1 MWDGSSAPNPAIRT
15 MTSPVP
21 KQPNNTGH
29 ADSAVGDAERLFRM
43 EAVTEQQA
51 VWLGTVLLAPRA
63 SHNAMAVFAL
73 TIVGLLVL
81 LLFGS
86 YTRTARVGG
95 LLVSAPGLVRVF
107 APQQGVLV
115 HLYVREGDA
124 VTRGM
129 PLMELSTELQTQAQ
143 GDTRV
148 AVVRRLQ
155 SRRDSL
161 LAVRR
166 GQEQLQANL
175 ADNINKRL
183 QSDQDVLA
191 RLSQELVLLRSRFV
205 LASQTVDRQ
214 QLLYASRLV
223 SVQTLNQAQ
232 DFLLQIASQQQSL
245 ERQKTTLE
253 QERMTL
259 AADLVNL
266 PLKNQ
271 AELAETDRTISTLE
285 QEIAETE
292 ARRQIVVTAPQ
303 DGTVSAVQ
311 AELGS
316 SANTTVP
323 LLSIIPAGSTLQAQ
337 LFAPSR
343 SIGFVAPGQRV
354 LLRYEAF
361 PYQRFGR
368 SEGAVASVSRAAI
381 SPAELPQQLTGLT
394 TLYDVNAPIYRITV
408 ALTQQAVTAYG
419 KPVPLQPGMQLEA
432 DVLLERRRLIEW
444 VFDPLYTLVGREQ
457 G

>member
-1 MWDGSSAPNPAIRT
+1 
-15 MTSPVP
+15 MTSR
-21 KQPNNTGH
+21 TSA
-29 ADSAVGDAERLFRM
+29 ADAPPAVSKAGDVEKAGALFRA
-43 EAVTEQQA
+43 EAVAEQQTM
-51 VWLGTVLLAPRA
+51 WLGTVLLAPRA
-63 SHNAMAVFAL
+63 SHNAMAIFAL
-73 TIVGLLVL
+73 AVVGLLVL

-115 HLYVREGDA
+115 RLYVGEGDK
-124 VTRGM
+124 VTRGT
-129 PLMELSTELQTQAQ
+129 PLLELSTELQTQAQ

-161 LAVRR
+161 LSVRR
-166 GQEQLQANL
+166 GQEQLQASQAETL
-175 ADNINKRL
+175 AKRL
-183 QSDQDVLA
+183 QAGQDMMT
-191 RLSQELVLLRSRFV
+191 RLSQELVLLHSRFV

-253 QERMTL
+253 QERVTL
-259 AADLVNL
+259 VSDLVNL
-266 PLKNQ
+266 PLRNQ

-292 ARRQIVVTAPQ
+292 ARRQIIVAAPQ

-343 SIGFVAPGQRV
+343 SIGFVAPGQNV

-368 SEGAVASVSRAAI
+368 SEGTVASVSRAAI

-432 DVLLERRRLIEW
+432 DVLLERRRLIDW
-444 VFDPLYTLVGREQ
+444 VFDPLYTLAGRGQ

>member
-1 MWDGSSAPNPAIRT
+1 
-15 MTSPVP
+15 MTSQANAPAAP
-21 KQPNNTGH
+21 P
-29 ADSAVGDAERLFRM
+29 AVSKAGDAGKAAALFRA
-43 EAVTEQQA
+43 EAVAERQA
-51 VWLGTVLLAPRA
+51 MWLGTVLLAPRA
-63 SHNAMAVFAL
+63 SHNAMVLFAL
-73 TIVGLLVL
+73 TVAGLLVL

-107 APQQGVLV
+107 APQPGVLV
-115 HLYVREGDA
+115 RLYVGEGA
-124 VTRGM
+124 KVTRGT
-129 PLMELSTELQTQAQ
+129 PLLELSTELQTQAQ
-143 GDTRV
+143 DDTRV

-161 LAVRR
+161 LSVRH
-166 GQEQLQANL
+166 GQEQLQASQAETL
-175 ADNINKRL
+175 AKRL
-183 QSDQDVLA
+183 QSGQDMLT

-223 SVQTLNQAQ
+223 SVQALNQAQ

-245 ERQKTTLE
+245 ERQRTTLE

-259 AADLVNL
+259 SSDLVNL
-266 PLKNQ
+266 PLRNQ

-285 QEIAETE
+285 QDIAEAE
-292 ARRQIVVTAPQ
+292 ARRQIIVTAPQ

-381 SPAELPQQLTGLT
+381 SPAELPQQLMGLT

-408 ALTQQAVTAYG
+408 ALAQQAVTAYG

>member
-1 MWDGSSAPNPAIRT
+1 MTSQASAPAAPPAV
-15 MTSPVP
+15 S
-21 KQPNNTGH
+21 K
-29 ADSAVGDAERLFRM
+29 AGDAENAAALFRA
-43 EAVTEQQA
+43 EAVAERQA
-51 VWLGTVLLAPRA
+51 MWLGTVLLAPRA
-63 SHNAMAVFAL
+63 SHNAMAIFAL
-73 TIVGLLVL
+73 AIVGLLVL

-129 PLMELSTELQTQAQ
+129 PLLELSTELQTQAQ

-161 LAVRR
+161 LAMRH
-166 GQEQLQANL
+166 GQEQLQASQ
-175 ADNINKRL
+175 AETITKRL
-183 QSDQDVLA
+183 QGGQDALA
-191 RLSQELVLLRSRFV
+191 RLGQELVLLRSRFM

-214 QLLYASRLV
+214 QLLYAGRLV

-285 QEIAETE
+285 QDIAETE

-316 SANTTVP
+316 NANTTVP

>member
-1 MWDGSSAPNPAIRT
+1 
-15 MTSPVP
+15 V
-21 KQPNNTGH
+21 
-29 ADSAVGDAERLFRM
+29 
-43 EAVTEQQA
+43 
-51 VWLGTVLLAPRA
+51 
-63 SHNAMAVFAL
+63 
-73 TIVGLLVL
+73 
-81 LLFGS
+81 
-86 YTRTARVGG
+86 
-95 LLVSAPGLVRVF
+95 LVR
-107 APQQGVLV
+107 
-115 HLYVREGDA
+115 LYVGEGDKVA
-124 VTRGM
+124 RGT
-129 PLMELSTELQTQAQ
+129 PLLELSTELQTQAQ

-161 LAVRR
+161 LSVRH
-166 GQEQLQANL
+166 GQEQLQASQ
-175 ADNINKRL
+175 AETITKRL
-183 QSDQDVLA
+183 QSGQDVLT
-191 RLSQELVLLRSRFV
+191 RLGQELVLLRSRFT

-253 QERMTL
+253 QERVTL
-259 AADLVNL
+259 ASDLVNL

-292 ARRQIVVTAPQ
+292 ARRQIVVAAPQ

-343 SIGFVAPGQRV
+343 SIGFVAPGQNV

-368 SEGAVASVSRAAI
+368 SEGTVASVSRAAI

-408 ALTQQAVTAYG
+408 ALAQQAVTAYG

-432 DVLLERRRLIEW
+432 DVLLERRRLIDW
-444 VFDPLYTLVGREQ
+444 VFDPLYTLVGRGQ

>member
-1 MWDGSSAPNPAIRT
+1 
-15 MTSPVP
+15 MTSQTDAAEAPPAV
-21 KQPNNTGH
+21 NNG
-29 ADSAVGDAERLFRM
+29 GDAEKTGELFRI
-43 EAVTEQQA
+43 EAVAEQRTM
-51 VWLGTVLLAPRA
+51 WLGTVLLAPRA

-73 TIVGLLVL
+73 AVVGLLGL

-115 HLYVREGDA
+115 RLYVHEGDT

-129 PLMELSTELQTQAQ
+129 PLLELSTELQTQAQ

-161 LAVRR
+161 LSVRR
-166 GQEQLQANL
+166 GQEQLQASQAENL
-175 ADNINKRL
+175 AKRL
-183 QSDQDVLA
+183 QAGQEVQT
-191 RLSQELVLLRSRFV
+191 RLSQELALLRSRFV
-205 LASQTVDRQ
+205 LASQTIDRQ
-214 QLLYASRLV
+214 QLLYKSRLV

-245 ERQKTTLE
+245 ERQKATLE
-253 QERMTL
+253 QERVTL

-271 AELAETDRTISTLE
+271 AELGEIDRTISTLE

-292 ARRQIVVTAPQ
+292 ARRQISVTAPQ

-311 AELGS
+311 AELGGN
-316 SANTTVP
+316 ANTTVP

-343 SIGFVAPGQRV
+343 SIGFVAPGQSV

-368 SEGAVASVSRAAI
+368 SEGTVASVSRAAI

-394 TLYDVNAPIYRITV
+394 TLYDANAPIYRITV
-408 ALTQQAVTAYG
+408 ALTQQSVTAYG

-432 DVLLERRRLIEW
+432 DVQLERRRLYEW
-444 VFDPLYTLVGREQ
+444 VFDPLYTLVGRQQ

>member
-1 MWDGSSAPNPAIRT
+1 
-15 MTSPVP
+15 VP
-21 KQPNNTGH
+21 TQPNNTGH
-29 ADSAVGDAERLFRM
+29 ADSAVGDAAALFRA
-43 EAVTEQQA
+43 EAVAEQQTT
-51 VWLGTVLLAPRA
+51 WLGTVLLAPRA
-63 SHNAMAVFAL
+63 SHNAMALFAL
-73 TIVGLLVL
+73 TVVGLLVL

-107 APQQGVLV
+107 APQPGVLV
-115 HLYVREGDA
+115 RLYVGEGDKVA
-124 VTRGM
+124 RGT
-129 PLMELSTELQTQAQ
+129 PLLELSTELQTQAQ

-161 LAVRR
+161 LSVRR
-166 GQEQLQANL
+166 GQEQLQASQAETL
-175 ADNINKRL
+175 AKRL
-183 QSDQDVLA
+183 QSDQDIMTRVG
-191 RLSQELVLLRSRFV
+191 QELVLLRSRFV

-214 QLLYASRLV
+214 QLLFASRLV

-232 DFLLQIASQQQSL
+232 DLLLQIASQQQSL

-253 QERMTL
+253 QERMAL
-259 AADLVNL
+259 ASDLANL
-266 PLKNQ
+266 PLKNH

-292 ARRQIVVTAPQ
+292 ARRQIIVAAPQ

-323 LLSIIPAGSTLQAQ
+323 LLSIIPAGSALQAQ

-368 SEGAVASVSRAAI
+368 SEGTVASVSRAAV
-381 SPAELPQQLTGLT
+381 SPAELPQQLTGLN
-394 TLYDVNAPIYRITV
+394 TLYDASSPIYRITV